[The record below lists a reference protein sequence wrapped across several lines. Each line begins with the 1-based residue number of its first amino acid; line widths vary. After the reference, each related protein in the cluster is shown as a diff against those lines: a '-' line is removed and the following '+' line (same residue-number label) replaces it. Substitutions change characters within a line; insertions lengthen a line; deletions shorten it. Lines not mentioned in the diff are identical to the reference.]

1 MKNLLFGIF
10 LSIFMLFGAAGVQN
24 VVADDVKAEYSVIDK
39 DPTKDGKKDKKEK
52 DKKATTSAKEK
63 DCKSVDKKGCH
74 ETKDPECAKMNTK
87 KTGCC
92 SKGAPDKK

>member
-52 DKKATTSAKEK
+52 EKTSTKEK
-63 DCKSVDKKGCH
+63 DCKSVEKKGCH
-74 ETKDPECAKMNTK
+74 ETKDPECAKMKTK

>member
-1 MKNLLFGIF
+1 MKNLLFGTF

-52 DKKATTSAKEK
+52 EKTSAKDK
-63 DCKSVDKKGCH
+63 DCKTSVKKGC
-74 ETKDPECAKMNTK
+74 EEVKDPECAKMKTT

>member
-24 VVADDVKAEYSVIDK
+24 VVADDVKAEYTVVDK

-52 DKKATTSAKEK
+52 DEKAKSGDKEK
-63 DCKSVDKKGCH
+63 DCKSVEKKGCPGA
-74 ETKDPECAKMNTK
+74 KDPECAKMKTK